1 MLKRVFEIDS
11 AHRANCRKQIKIIAA
26 ILESPVIER
35 ILTHLGLQA
44 RAPPQ
49 TLERERKWRKPRQDN
64 IKVHCRPRF
73 AAAGLRFFSTAD
85 SAGRVIGKTWR
96 TCTANCSQKAVA

>member
-1 MLKRVFEIDS
+1 MFEIDS

-49 TLERERKWRKPRQDN
+49 TPERERKWRKPRQDN
-64 IKVHCRPRF
+64 VKVHCRPRF
-73 AAAGLRFFSTAD
+73 AVARLRFTSTAGSD
-85 SAGRVIGKTWR
+85 GVIGKTWR
-96 TCTANCSQKAVA
+96 TCTASCSQKAVA